1 MTTIARETSDYG
13 GEPIYLFD
21 FAIGTKHYRYTT
33 AVTAQTYNTFTWTPA
48 AITRGR
54 KQLSET
60 LDDARLEITC
70 DRELDIVL
78 RLRLPPLPTECRVT
92 IWKSHLGETDWIQE
106 WRGVVNRTTLGGA
119 QATLHCV
126 AEIAL
131 TEVQSHRLFFSTAC
145 PYVLYDSF
153 CGLDRQLFKLLGVAD
168 AVSGLTV
175 TVSAITGAGLPA
187 NRFRG
192 GMLEWDH
199 PTDGAFERRWIASQ
213 SGAVLTLVERPHSL
227 TVGEPVTLYWGCD
240 RSKDGALGCAGF
252 GNEINHGGEPYMP
265 PDNPFGGKTLF

>member
-92 IWKSHLGETDWIQE
+92 IWKSHLGETDWIQD
-106 WRGVVNRTTLGGA
+106 WRGVVNRASLGEA
-119 QATLHCV
+119 EATLHCV

-131 TEVQSHRLFFSTAC
+131 TEVQSHRLFFSTSC

-187 NRFRG
+187 DRFRG
-192 GMLEWDH
+192 GMLVNID
-199 PTDGAFERRWIASQ
+199 Q
-213 SGAVLTLVERPHSL
+213 
-227 TVGEPVTLYWGCD
+227 
-240 RSKDGALGCAGF
+240 GF
-252 GNEINHGGEPYMP
+252 L
-265 PDNPFGGKTLF
+265 DNIVNFKPGLI